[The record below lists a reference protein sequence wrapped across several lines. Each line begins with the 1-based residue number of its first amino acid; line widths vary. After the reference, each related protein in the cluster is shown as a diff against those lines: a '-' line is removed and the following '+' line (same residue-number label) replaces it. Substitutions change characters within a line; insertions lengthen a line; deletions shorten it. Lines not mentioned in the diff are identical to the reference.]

1 MKAKGKRFAAR
12 FSRGFKMEENKKKR
26 IRLSDDSKLVWQQ
39 RHADDKNVH
48 ANIVRNDNV
57 LYRNAQAAKAAEDR
71 MYAERLN
78 RERESRET
86 PAAEK
91 QRREDLRRIEEKLEV
106 RNTIMRQEHR
116 LGMDGL
122 LSYEDITRAQESNK
136 YVGTNKPLNI
146 KKRDVRGLTG
156 KTKRKR
162 SSKRLLP
169 SERRQRLS
177 RARIERGRKKEL
189 EKTARR
195 ELYVK
200 DANGNK
206 ISIDRLRKL
215 RGLDK
220 NRAVTKRDAQVVQK
234 QISKEA
240 GRGNAL
246 RIRKRDEYTR

>member
-1 MKAKGKRFAAR
+1 MATVLPLVFL
-12 FSRGFKMEENKKKR
+12 RGLKMEENKKKR

-48 ANIVRNDNV
+48 SNIVRDNSV
-57 LYRNAQAAKAAEDR
+57 LYRNAQAAKEAEDR

-78 RERESRET
+78 REKETRET

-116 LGMDGL
+116 LGMDGMM
-122 LSYEDITRAQESNK
+122 SFDDIARAQESNK
-136 YVGTNKPLNI
+136 YVGTNKPLNV

-162 SSKRLLP
+162 SSQRLLP

-177 RARIERGRKKEL
+177 RARIEHGRKKYL
-189 EKTARR
+189 EKTARK
-195 ELYVK
+195 ELYIK

-206 ISIDRLRKL
+206 ISIERLRKL

-220 NRAVTKRDAQVVQK
+220 NRAVTKSDARIAQK
-234 QISKEA
+234 QIARDA